1 MFTKSTYLVRER
13 VAMLKLTDTFDIL
26 DAETGQQ
33 VAVAQEKPG
42 LFMKL
47 LRLVINKRVLPTE
60 VHIAPT
66 PDAPPVITIRR
77 GFTLF
82 RSKVRVQD
90 ADGQEIGFFRQKLLT
105 IGGAFNVFDTFGQ
118 QVAQIKGD
126 WKGWNFKFLDA
137 AGNEIGTVTK
147 QWAGLAKEMFTSADN
162 YVINVAP
169 GQDPKAMNLLI
180 AAGIAIDTIYKEA

>member
-1 MFTKSTYLVRER
+1 

>member
-13 VAMLKLTDTFDIL
+13 VAMLKLTDTYDIL

-33 VAVAQEKPG
+33 VAIAQEKPG
-42 LFMKL
+42 LMMKL
-47 LRLVINKRVLPTE
+47 LRLVVNKRILPTE
-60 VHIAPT
+60 VHIAPAA
-66 PDAPPVITIRR
+66 DAPPVITIRR

-82 RSKVRVQD
+82 RSRVRVQD
-90 ADGQEIGFFRQKLLT
+90 ADGQEIGFFKQKLLT
-105 IGGAFNVFDTFGQ
+105 LGGAFNVFDTFGQ
-118 QVAQIKGD
+118 QVAQVKGD

-137 AGNEIGTVTK
+137 EGNEIGTVTK

-162 YVINVAP
+162 YVINLHP